1 MGKASRPLLKP
12 IDVAATAFCASLYA
26 GFGYLAWLGIVCPV
40 VGIVRFWPVV
50 IIPAVFAYLFG
61 PLVGGLGA
69 AIGIFVSDMLIHG
82 DPLLS
87 LSVGVPANFLG
98 FYTVG
103 YLSRREVRADQAI
116 FMGTLV
122 ASGLLLTIGAL
133 GAWLPELITPEVEL
147 IFVIVCLISFIAVV
161 LALCITPKWK
171 SYHLACTFG
180 LLLGSAVIGV
190 GVWAYSQ
197 FFVLPKAVGGGSG
210 LPLWAA
216 LVWFIWTFL
225 TEIPFMLVLGPPILE
240 ACLRAYPNLVRRG
253 A

>member
-1 MGKASRPLLKP
+1 MKKAGGPILKS
-12 IDVAATAFCASLYA
+12 IDVAATALCASLYA
-26 GFGYLAWLGIVCPV
+26 GIGYLTWPGIVCPG

-82 DPLLS
+82 DPILS

-103 YLSRREVRADQAI
+103 YLSRKEVRADHAI
-116 FMGTLV
+116 VMSTLV
-122 ASGLLLTIGAL
+122 TYGLLFTIGFL
-133 GAWLPELITPEVEL
+133 GVTPEVVL

-161 LALCITPKWK
+161 LALCITPKWR

-197 FFVLPKAVGGGSG
+197 FFALPETVGGGFK
-210 LPLWAA
+210 LPMWAA
-216 LVWFIWTFL
+216 LVLFIWTFS

-240 ACLRAYPNLVRRG
+240 ACLRAYPYLAKRG